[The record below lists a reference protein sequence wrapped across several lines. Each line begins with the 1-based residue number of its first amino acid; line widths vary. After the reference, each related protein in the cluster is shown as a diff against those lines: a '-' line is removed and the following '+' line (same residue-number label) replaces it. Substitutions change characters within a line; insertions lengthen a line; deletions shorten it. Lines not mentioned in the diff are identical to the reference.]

1 MLSNTDE
8 KIDPKVGQKTA
19 GAGADVKID
28 TIAGSRGDP
37 EAGTNAQATGA
48 DQGANGSHRSAA
60 ASGAQTA
67 PVAAG
72 SQTRQAFA
80 LLRRAAKPDQGH
92 LGWAVMWLMLA
103 ALLEV
108 LGPIMG
114 KALIDEHLLP
124 RHLDWPRMAALLA
137 GLLLT
142 GWIASGLRYLQLVR
156 LSGLAMRSVMRLRQM
171 VYGHVL
177 LLPMSFFDRAIT
189 GQLVSRVTNDT
200 EAVKN
205 LYIQVLFVMLDSTIV
220 LVGTICAMAWLDW
233 RLMSM
238 VLALLPAV
246 LVIVWL
252 YQRWSAPAV
261 TRARALRS
269 DINGQV
275 AESIGGMSVLQANN
289 AEARFGERFAA
300 TNQDHYTARLAE
312 LRANAWLLRPAL
324 DLFNVILLAAVIFV
338 FGNREMTASEVGV
351 LYAFIS
357 YLARVIE
364 PLIQITMQFSQL
376 QQAVVASARVATLLD
391 EAAANEHGAGS
402 PRNANNAGNVGP
414 DGIDKGIANTIG
426 NGDDPGAATD
436 RYDDGKTPAVAISRL
451 NFAYNEGQTVL
462 HDLSL
467 EIPQGAFFGIV
478 GHTGSGKSTLL
489 SLLLR
494 FYPAR
499 HGAIAIH
506 GVPLDEIGNERFRAE
521 VGLVPQDPF
530 LLAASARENIDM
542 GRGLTQAQIET
553 AARAAHAHD
562 FIMALDQGYDTSLGE
577 GGSRLSVGQK
587 QLIAIA
593 RALAGQPRILL
604 LDEATSHIDSQTE
617 QVVQVALDELR
628 GKVTV
633 IAIAHRLS
641 TIRDADRL
649 IVLIHGRIAET
660 GPHEQLMQIEGGL
673 YQRLYLLQQL
683 AA

>member
-1 MLSNTDE
+1 MKPDIQN
-8 KIDPKVGQKTA
+8 PRGQL
-19 GAGADVKID
+19 
-28 TIAGSRGDP
+28 
-37 EAGTNAQATGA
+37 
-48 DQGANGSHRSAA
+48 
-60 ASGAQTA
+60 
-67 PVAAG
+67 
-72 SQTRQAFA
+72 RQALS
-80 LLRRAAKPDQGH
+80 LLRRAALPDQHH
-92 LGWAVMWLMLA
+92 LGWAVLWLVAA

-108 LGPIMG
+108 MGPIMG

-124 RHLDWPRMAALLA
+124 HHLDWPRMAALLA
-137 GLLLT
+137 GVVLT

-171 VYGHVL
+171 VYTHVL

-200 EAVKN
+200 EAVKS

-220 LVGTICAMAWLDW
+220 LIGTVCAMAFLDW
-233 RLMSM
+233 RLMLI

-246 LVIVWL
+246 LLIVWL

-269 DINGQV
+269 EINGQM
-275 AESIGGMSVLQANN
+275 AESIGGMSVLQASN
-289 AEARFGERFAA
+289 AEARFGQRFAN

-324 DLFNVILLAAVIFV
+324 DMFNIILLGAVIFM
-338 FGNREMTASEVGV
+338 FGQREMTATEVGI

-376 QQAVVASARVATLLD
+376 QQSVVASARVATLL
-391 EAAANEHGAGS
+391 EEGAAQEHASNRASAGQAAANDSSA
-402 PRNANNAGNVGP
+402 
-414 DGIDKGIANTIG
+414 
-426 NGDDPGAATD
+426 
-436 RYDDGKTPAVAISRL
+436 PAVSIRHL
-451 NFAYNEGQTVL
+451 DFAYNPGQPVL

-467 EIPQGAFFGIV
+467 EIPQGDFVGIV

-494 FYPAR
+494 FYPAP
-499 HGAIAIH
+499 HGSILMH
-506 GVPLDEIGNERFRAE
+506 GVPLDDIDNERFRAE

-542 GRGLTQAQIET
+542 GRGLTQQQIEA

-562 FIMALDQGYDTSLGE
+562 FIAALDQGYDTPLGE

-593 RALAGQPRILL
+593 RALAGAPRILL

-617 QVVQVALDELR
+617 QIVQVALDELR

-641 TIRDADRL
+641 TIRDANRI
-649 IVLIHGRIAET
+649 IVLNHGRITET
-660 GPHEQLMQIEGGL
+660 GPHEQLMQIDGGL

>member
-1 MLSNTDE
+1 MKPEYQSTS
-8 KIDPKVGQKTA
+8 GQM
-19 GAGADVKID
+19 
-28 TIAGSRGDP
+28 
-37 EAGTNAQATGA
+37 
-48 DQGANGSHRSAA
+48 
-60 ASGAQTA
+60 
-67 PVAAG
+67 
-72 SQTRQAFA
+72 RQAID
-80 LLRRAAKPDQGH
+80 LLHRAARPDQHH
-92 LGWAVMWLMLA
+92 LGWAILWLALA

-108 LGPIMG
+108 MGPIMG

-124 RHLDWPRMAALLA
+124 HHLDWPRMAGLLA
-137 GLLLT
+137 GVVLT

-156 LSGLAMRSVMRLRQM
+156 LSGLAMRSVMRLREM
-171 VYGHVL
+171 VYTHVL
-177 LLPMSFFDRAIT
+177 LLPMAFFDRAIT

-200 EAVKN
+200 EAVKS

-220 LVGTICAMAWLDW
+220 LIGTMCAMAWLDW
-233 RLMSM
+233 RLMLI

-246 LVIVWL
+246 LLIVWL

-269 DINGQV
+269 EINGQM

-289 AEARFGERFAA
+289 AEQRFGQRFAS
-300 TNQDHYTARLAE
+300 TNQDHYTARLSE

-324 DLFNVILLAAVIFV
+324 DLFNIILLGAVIFM
-338 FGNREMTASEVGV
+338 FGHREMTATEVGI

-376 QQAVVASARVATLLD
+376 QQSVVATARVATLLD
-391 EAAANEHGAGS
+391 EGAAQEHTDHAVHAEAANDS
-402 PRNANNAGNVGP
+402 NA
-414 DGIDKGIANTIG
+414 
-426 NGDDPGAATD
+426 
-436 RYDDGKTPAVAISRL
+436 PAVAIRHL
-451 NFAYNEGQTVL
+451 NFAYNEGQPVL

-467 EIPQGAFFGIV
+467 DIPQGDFVGIV

-494 FYPAR
+494 FYPAK
-499 HGAIAIH
+499 HGSIMVH
-506 GVPLDEIGNERFRAE
+506 GMPLDAIDNERFRAE
-521 VGLVPQDPF
+521 LGLVPQDPF

-562 FIMALDQGYDTSLGE
+562 FIAALDQGYDTPLGE

-593 RALAGQPRILL
+593 RALAGTPRILL

-617 QVVQVALDELR
+617 QIVQQALDELR

-641 TIRDADRL
+641 TIRDANRI
-649 IVLIHGRIAET
+649 IVLNHGRIAET
-660 GPHEQLMQIEGGL
+660 GPHEQLMQIDGGL